1 MLKMTLINKK
11 LLNRIILPSL
21 LVLVIFIAVPIEEAN
36 AGHETIEIKDLT
48 LKFVVQFNM
57 TGVNTSQIQNFLT
70 NTLFPP
76 MRDALIIKLD
86 NNFIEYDLKSS
97 LRVTNLE
104 GERFEV
110 YPKLFFSGNSTMH
123 LTALKMGLDDQID
136 DWKTQFDQSLA
147 DNNAFDIIYHF
158 HKSIGSFDVV
168 GNA

>member
-1 MLKMTLINKK
+1 MNK
-11 LLNRIILPSL
+11 
-21 LVLVIFIAVPIEEAN
+21 VIFPLLFVLIVLITIPVQ
-36 AGHETIEIKDLT
+36 ETSASHQITNIQDLT

-57 TGVNTSQIQNFLT
+57 TGVTTTQIQNYLT

-86 NNFIEYDLKSS
+86 NNFINYTLSSS

-110 YPKLFFSGNSTMH
+110 YPKIFFSGNTTKHEDGLRS
-123 LTALKMGLDDQID
+123 GLDTQID
-136 DWKTQFDQSLA
+136 DWKTQFDASLA
-147 DNNAFDIIYHF
+147 LNNAFDIKYHF
-158 HKSIGSFDVV
+158 HKSTGSFDVS

>member
-1 MLKMTLINKK
+1 MLKMTLIQKK
-11 LLNRIILPSL
+11 LLNVIILPLL
-21 LVLVIFIAVPIEEAN
+21 LVLVVTIAIPLQQAN
-36 AGHETIEIKDLT
+36 GSHVTINIQDFR
-48 LKFVVQFNM
+48 LKFIVQFNM

-86 NNFIEYDLKSS
+86 NNFINYTLSSS

-110 YPKLFFSGNSTMH
+110 YPKLFFSGNTTKHEDGLRS
-123 LTALKMGLDDQID
+123 GLDTQID
-136 DWKTQFDQSLA
+136 DWKTQFDQALA
-147 DNNAFDIIYHF
+147 DNNAFDINYHF